1 MDYEWVRLFYLV
13 SNYIDNIIESDE
25 AGFFTNE
32 LENISGI
39 DLAIKLTDQLIEKN
53 MDYNN
58 EEEIYNYLDN
68 INSGR

>member
-25 AGFFTNE
+25 AGIFKNE
-32 LENISGI
+32 LENVLGV
-39 DLAIKLTDQLIEKN
+39 DLSIKLTHQLVENNI
-53 MDYNN
+53 DYNN